1 MSDLFVQEKSAYG
14 MSRIYPVRP
23 DGMVDAV
30 QGLTN
35 RVTLTFAD
43 LNRLRCMGINILC
56 DHCDGDFAV
65 CCAGYS

>member
-23 DGMVDAV
+23 AGMVEAV

-35 RVTLTFAD
+35 RKTLTHAD
-43 LNRLRCMGINILC
+43 LSRLRCMNINILC
-56 DHCDGDFAV
+56 EHCNEDFAQRH
-65 CCAGYS
+65 G

>member
-23 DGMVDAV
+23 AGMVEAV

-35 RVTLTFAD
+35 RKTLTHAD
-43 LNRLRCMGINILC
+43 LSRLRCMGINILC
-56 DHCDGDFAV
+56 EHCDEDFAQRH
-65 CCAGYS
+65 GDS